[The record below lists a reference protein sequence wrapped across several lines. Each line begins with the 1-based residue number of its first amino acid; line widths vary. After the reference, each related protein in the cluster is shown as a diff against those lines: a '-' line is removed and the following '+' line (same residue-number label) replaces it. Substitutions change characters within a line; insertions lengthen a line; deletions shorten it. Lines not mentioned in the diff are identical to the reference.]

1 MSTSYWA
8 IEGLGLEADRSLFDY
23 QKLLFFIK
31 ANFDLPNEDF
41 EDVDEESF
49 EDFLYST
56 NIYYEDLLEAIV
68 EDFNNNHIGY
78 INGGNA
84 DTGNFILFFTNYP
97 WQFKEQ
103 DLKITEEEAREL
115 VYECIRPYLK
125 DELSKEDIMERIY
138 HISTYGCG

>member
-56 NIYYEDLLEAIV
+56 DIYYEGLLEAIV
-68 EDFNNNHIGY
+68 EDF
-78 INGGNA
+78 GNKHV
-84 DTGNFILFFTNYP
+84 DFISGCNSDEGEYILFFPGYP
-97 WQFKEQ
+97 WEYDK
-103 DLKITEEEAREL
+103 DDANITEEDAVEL

-125 DELSKEDIMERIY
+125 DSLSKEDILEKIGY
-138 HISTYGCG
+138 VSTYGCG